1 MENVFFDNWES
12 MIRTACLTIL
22 GYISMVI
29 FLRIS
34 GKRTLSKM
42 NAFDFVITIAL
53 GSCLATLSLNKN
65 VSLADGILAFFLLIF
80 LQFVLTWLSVR
91 ISAVK
96 HMITSR
102 PALIFYKGEF
112 LYEVMKKERISM
124 EEIYNAGRLK
134 GLSSLD
140 DIEIIVLETTGDI
153 SIIEKKIQKTLDT
166 TENIDFKKTKEV

>member
-12 MIRTACLTIL
+12 IIRTACLTIL